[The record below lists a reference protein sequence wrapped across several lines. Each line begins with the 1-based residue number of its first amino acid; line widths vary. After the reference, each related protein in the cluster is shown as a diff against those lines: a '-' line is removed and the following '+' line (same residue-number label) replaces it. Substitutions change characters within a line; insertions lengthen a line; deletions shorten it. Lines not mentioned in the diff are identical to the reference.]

1 MTVINKAF
9 LKFALL
15 PSAIYRKMGVNTVQL
30 RSILQTKLTIDDR
43 RPNSM
48 QQTSYRKKDKPITA
62 ATIGTMIISALMGL
76 LYLLA
81 FSIGSN
87 MITHLTVY
95 FTFFFFMLSATLISD
110 FTSVLIDV
118 RDNYIILP
126 KPVNDRTFMAA
137 RLLHIF
143 IHICKLVLPMSIGGI
158 VYMANETH
166 VAGVLVFVAMM
177 LFVTVFSIFFIN
189 SVYLL
194 ILRITTPARFQSI
207 ISYVQI
213 FLAIAMYASYQI
225 LPSMID
231 DAELQDF
238 NVQSYRWVVIYP
250 VYWFAACWK
259 VISTASGSGGEII
272 AAVAGLLLPFLSL
285 WLVIRYLAPS
295 FNNRLALISS
305 ISDTPA
311 KTKKRAD
318 EVKSGGGYASL
329 LARIFTRSPAER
341 MGFLFAWKMTARSR
355 DFKLKVY
362 PSIGYLAVYAIV
374 IVMRSREMSLDDIRN
389 EETSGKVAVISVLY
403 FTSLLL
409 IMAINQLVYSDKY
422 KAAWIYYVSPVP
434 KPGEVI
440 SGGAKAV
447 VMKFFLP
454 LAAFAVPAGLLIAG
468 WKILPNIVL
477 GLFNQLLIV
486 ALLVYTGKRVFPFSL
501 HQNAGSRTGS
511 FIRNLGVLGFSGF
524 VALGHFFIYTLFPVV
539 IICAVLSIAAAWML
553 MSGIRSSSWKTI
565 REMSSEE

>member
-15 PSAIYRKMGVNTVQL
+15 PSAAYRIMGVNTKQL

-43 RPNSM
+43 RPNTL
-48 QQTSYRKKDKPITA
+48 QQTSYRKKDKPVTA
-62 ATIGTMIISALMGL
+62 ATIGTMIVSALMGL

-81 FSIGSN
+81 FSVGSN

-118 RDNYIILP
+118 RDNFIILP
-126 KPVNDRTFMAA
+126 KPVNDRTLMAA

-158 VYMANETH
+158 VYMANETGL
-166 VAGVLVFVAMM
+166 AGVLVFAVML

-189 SVYLL
+189 ALYIL

-225 LPSMID
+225 LPSMLD
-231 DAELQDF
+231 EAGFQEF
-238 NVQSYRWVVIYP
+238 NIQSYPWSGAYP

-259 VISTASGSGGEII
+259 VLSTASGSTGEII
-272 AAVAGLLLPFLSL
+272 AASAGLLLPLLSL

-295 FNNRLALISS
+295 FNNRLALSASGVSEKPKEKSVQRVKPGSS
-305 ISDTPA
+305 
-311 KTKKRAD
+311 
-318 EVKSGGGYASL
+318 YARL
-329 LARIFTRSPAER
+329 LANFFTRSSAER
-341 MGFLFAWKMTARSR
+341 MGFLFVWKMTGRSR

-362 PSIGYLAVYAIV
+362 PSIGYMAVYVVIILVRGRSIDLDAI
-374 IVMRSREMSLDDIRN
+374 RTGEG
-389 EETSGKVAVISVLY
+389 SGRGLVISALY
-403 FTSLLL
+403 FTSLIF
-409 IMAINQLVYSDKY
+409 IMAMNQVIYSDKY
-422 KAAWIYYVSPVP
+422 KAAWIFFISPV
-434 KPGEVI
+434 KTPGEVI
-440 SGGAKAV
+440 AGGAKAAI
-447 VMKFFLP
+447 MKFFLP
-454 LAAFAVPAGLLIAG
+454 LAGLIIGTTLALG
-468 WKILPNIVL
+468 AWKLMPNIIL

-486 ALLVYTGKRVFPFSL
+486 SLLVHAGKRVFPFSL
-501 HQNAGSRTGS
+501 PQNAGNRTGS
-511 FIRNLGVLGFSGF
+511 FIRNLGVMAFLG
-524 VALGHFFIYTLFPVV
+524 ALGVGHYFIFSLLPVV
-539 IICAVLSIAAAWML
+539 IIFAVLSIIATWLL
-553 MSGIRSSSWKTI
+553 MSGIRSSSWQTVK
-565 REMSSEE
+565 EMSSEE

>member
-15 PSAIYRKMGVNTVQL
+15 PSAVYRKMGVNTVQL
-30 RSILQTKLTIDDR
+30 RSILQAKLTIDDR
-43 RPNSM
+43 RPNTM
-48 QQTSYRKKDKPITA
+48 LQTSYRKKDKPVTG
-62 ATIGTMIISALMGL
+62 ATIGTMIVSALMGL

-81 FSIGSN
+81 FGIGSD
-87 MITHLTVY
+87 MVTHLTVY

-143 IHICKLVLPMSIGGI
+143 IHICKLVLPMSLGGI
-158 VYMANETH
+158 VYMARETG
-166 VAGVLVFVAMM
+166 VAGLLVFLVML

-189 SVYLL
+189 ALYIL
-194 ILRITTPARFQSI
+194 ILRVTTPRRFQAI

-225 LPSMID
+225 LPSVIED
-231 DAELQDF
+231 VELQDF
-238 NVQSYRWVVIYP
+238 NIQAYRWAVIYP

-259 VISTASGSGGEII
+259 VLSTASGSTGEII
-272 AAVAGLLLPFLSL
+272 VALAGLLLPFLSI

-305 ISDTPA
+305 ISDTPSE
-311 KTKKRAD
+311 TKKR
-318 EVKSGGGYASL
+318 EGRVKSGGGYASR
-329 LARIFTRSPAER
+329 LARIFTRSSAER
-341 MGFLFAWKMTARSR
+341 MGFLLAWKMTARSR

-389 EETSGKVAVISVLY
+389 EETSGKAAVISVLY

-409 IMAINQLVYSDKY
+409 IMAINQIAYSDKH
-422 KAAWIYYVSPVP
+422 KAAWIYYVSPVG

-440 SGGAKAV
+440 SGGAMAV

-454 LAAFAVPAGLLIAG
+454 LAVFVVPAALAIAG
-468 WKILPNIVL
+468 WRILPNILL

-486 ALLVYTGKRVFPFSL
+486 ALLVYAGKRVFPFSL

-511 FIRNLGVLGFSGF
+511 FIRNLGVLGFSAL
-524 VALGHFFIYTLFPVV
+524 VAIGHFLIYSLLPVV
-539 IICAVLSIAAAWML
+539 IICAVLSIGVTWML
-553 MSGIRSSSWKTI
+553 VSSIRESSWETI
-565 REMSSEE
+565 KEMSSEG

>member
-15 PSAIYRKMGVNTVQL
+15 PSAMYRKLGVNTLQL

-43 RPNSM
+43 RPNAM

-81 FSIGSN
+81 FGIGDD

-95 FTFFFFMLSATLISD
+95 FTLFFFMLSATLISD

-158 VYMANETH
+158 VYIASETG
-166 VAGVLVFVAMM
+166 VAGVLVFVVMM

-189 SVYLL
+189 AVYIL
-194 ILRITTPARFQSI
+194 ILRVTTPARFQSI

-238 NVQSYRWVVIYP
+238 NVQAYRWVFIYP

-259 VISTASGSGGEII
+259 VISTASGSTNEIM

-295 FNNRLALISS
+295 FNNRLALTASV
-305 ISDTPA
+305 SDTPSKA
-311 KTKKRAD
+311 KKRT
-318 EVKSGGGYASL
+318 EKVKGGTAYASL
-329 LARIFTRSPAER
+329 LARAFTRSPAER
-341 MGFLFAWKMTARSR
+341 MGFLLAWKMTARSR

-389 EETSGKVAVISVLY
+389 EETSGKAAVISVMY

-409 IMAINQLVYSDKY
+409 IMAINQIAYSDKY
-422 KAAWIYYVSPVP
+422 KAAWIYYVSPIQ

-440 SGGAKAV
+440 SGGAKAI
-447 VMKFFLP
+447 VMKFYLP
-454 LAAFAVPAGLLIAG
+454 LFLFVVTAGMVIAG
-468 WKILPNIVL
+468 WKILPNLLL

-486 ALLVYTGKRVFPFSL
+486 ALLVYAGKRVFPFSL
-501 HQNAGSRTGS
+501 HQNAGSRSGS
-511 FIRNLGVLGFSGF
+511 FIRNLAVLGFS
-524 VALGHFFIYTLFPVV
+524 ALIAIGHFFIYTLLPVV
-539 IICAVLSIAAAWML
+539 IICAILSIAATWML
-553 MSGIRSSSWKTI
+553 TSAIRESSWKTI
-565 REMSSEE
+565 KEMSSES

>member
-15 PSAIYRKMGVNTVQL
+15 PSAIYRKLGVNTVQL

-43 RPNSM
+43 RPNAL
-48 QQTSYRKKDKPITA
+48 QQNSYRKKDTPVSA
-62 ATIGTMIISALMGL
+62 ATIGTMVMSALMGVI
-76 LYLLA
+76 YLFA
-81 FSIGSN
+81 FSIGSD

-95 FTFFFFMLSATLISD
+95 FTLFFFMLSASLISD

-126 KPVNDRTFMAA
+126 KPVSDRTFMAA

-143 IHICKLVLPMSIGGI
+143 IHICKLVLPMSVGGI
-158 VYMANETH
+158 VYMAFETSL
-166 VAGVLVFVAMM
+166 AGVLAFVVLL

-189 SVYLL
+189 AVYIL
-194 ILRITTPARFQSI
+194 ILRVTTPARFQSL
-207 ISYVQI
+207 ISSVQI

-225 LPSMID
+225 LPSMMD

-238 NVQSYRWVVIYP
+238 NVQAYRWVVIYP

-259 VISTASGSGGEII
+259 VVSTASGSMGEVM

-295 FNNRLALISS
+295 FNNRLALTGSV
-305 ISDTPA
+305 SDMPS
-311 KTKKRAD
+311 KTKAQTGR
-318 EVKSGGGYASL
+318 VKERPAYASL
-329 LARIFTRSPAER
+329 LARAFTRSPAER
-341 MGFLFAWKMTARSR
+341 MGFLFAWKMMGRSR

-362 PSIGYLAVYAIV
+362 PSIGYLAVYAAV
-374 IVMRSREMSLDDIRN
+374 IVMRSREMSLDDIRS
-389 EETSGKVAVISVLY
+389 EATSGKVAVISVLY

-409 IMAINQLVYSDKY
+409 IMAISQIVYSDKY
-422 KAAWIYYVSPVP
+422 KAAWIYYVSPVK

-447 VMKFFLP
+447 IMKFYLP
-454 LAAFAVPAGLLIAG
+454 LAVFVLAAGLLID
-468 WKILPNIVL
+468 WKLLPNLVL

-486 ALLVYTGKRVFPFSL
+486 AVLVYAGKRVFPFSL
-501 HQNAGSRTGS
+501 HQNAGSRSGS
-511 FIRNLGVLGFSGF
+511 FIRSLAFLSFSAF
-524 VALGHFFIYTLFPVV
+524 IAIGHFFIYTILPVV
-539 IICAVLSIAAAWML
+539 IIFAALSIAATWML
-553 MSGIRSSSWKTI
+553 MNSIRESSWETI
-565 REMSSEE
+565 KEVSSE